1 MVGFVEG
8 ATDGTVDGMELG
20 DGDGSIVGEHKAGFP
35 SGESVNIG
43 LFGRH
48 SYAQHSGHPSSGGV
62 GTTLQ
67 SGLMISELVHSA
79 GRLGSSK
86 GRKQVAY
93 GHRSI
98 TSTQSEGIAL
108 GDTLGPSDK
117 AVVGESVFCDGED
130 DA

>member
-1 MVGFVEG
+1 MVGSVEG
-8 ATDGTVDGMELG
+8 ARDGTADGMELG
-20 DGDGSIVGEHKAGFP
+20 DGDGSIVGEHKAGLP
-35 SGESVNIG
+35 SGDSVNIG

-67 SGLMISELVHSA
+67 SGLMISELTHSA
-79 GRLGSSK
+79 GRAALSK
-86 GRKQVAY
+86 GRKHVAY
-93 GHRSI
+93 GHRSM

-108 GDTLGPSDK
+108 GDTLGPSDT
-117 AVVGESVFCDGED
+117 AVGESVICDGVD